1 MRQIIKNA
9 LCPAQPTADGGVGS
23 VVTGWEGCTVA
34 WKWHGEKSGR
44 KAGGFMVRLVC
55 RTGESS
61 GGVLRS
67 VMCGAESEKDELW

>member
-1 MRQIIKNA
+1 M
-9 LCPAQPTADGGVGS
+9 
-23 VVTGWEGCTVA
+23 VTGWEGCTAA